1 MIVTNTNGNST
12 VSEHREHTIVLSRE
26 KVNEWI
32 VYLCLLLSYLMRPYR
47 KTTATYESCATGLNV
62 PRPFRALQIS
72 WFTYKHWHKIVC
84 FLWSGNES
92 INDWSDSE
100 LKWNDI
106 LLENAKAFSSVFS
119 CKEVGS
125 WRKGLR
131 FFFSNNGVGYTL
143 SPGLYPYVRTLKGE
157 LPVWDYLR
165 NDNTS
170 PTCPIA
176 RADK

>member
-12 VSEHREHTIVLSRE
+12 VSEHRAHTIVLSRE

-47 KTTATYESCATGLNV
+47 KKNRYLWVLRCRAKLA

-131 FFFSNNGVGYTL
+131 FFSLFPL
-143 SPGLYPYVRTLKGE
+143 SSTPKF
-157 LPVWDYLR
+157 
-165 NDNTS
+165 
-170 PTCPIA
+170 A
-176 RADK
+176 R